1 ATPSE
6 KLGDGVYLITGG
18 YAVIAVDFKD
28 YIVLV
33 ESGQT
38 EARGLAV
45 IAEAKRLIPGTP
57 IKYLINTHRHID
69 HSRGL
74 RAFVAEGTTILTHQV
89 NKAYLEK
96 TLSTPHTLNPDAAQK
111 NGKKP
116 SVEAFGE
123 KKVLTDG
130 THTIEIHHQLNF
142 GHHDGMALVY
152 FPKEK

>member
-1 ATPSE
+1 VAAPANATPSE

-33 ESGQT
+33 ECGQT

-45 IAEAKRLIPGTP
+45 IAEAKRLIPGKP
-57 IKYLINTHRHID
+57 IKYLINTHSHID
-69 HSRGL
+69 HSSGL
-74 RAFVAEGTTILTHQV
+74 RGFVAEGSTILTHV
-89 NKAYLEK
+89 GNKAYLEK
-96 TLSTPHTLNPDAAQK
+96 VVSAPHTLSPDKAQQ

-116 SVEAFGE
+116 VVEAVGE

-130 THTIEIHHQLNF
+130 THVVELHHLQNF
-142 GHHDGMALVY
+142 GH
-152 FPKEK
+152 